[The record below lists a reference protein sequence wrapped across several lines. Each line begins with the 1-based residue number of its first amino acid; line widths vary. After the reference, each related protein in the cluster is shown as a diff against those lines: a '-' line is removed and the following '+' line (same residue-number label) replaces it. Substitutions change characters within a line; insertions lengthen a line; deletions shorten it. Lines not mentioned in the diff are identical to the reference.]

1 MSSLLE
7 GNVTTTL
14 VRGSVVV
21 TFPAELAG
29 GLDRAQHAA
38 LERVRGAGA
47 RAVVLE
53 LSSVRFMD
61 RAEFDGLRA
70 LVGMLRLLG
79 ARTVLV
85 GLRPGVVAWLV
96 GSDVD
101 LRGLEFERD
110 LEGALERLGADG
122 PDGEA
127 PR

>member
-1 MSSLLE
+1 MSRRRVGRRSKSIYA
-7 GNVTTTL
+7 VT
-14 VRGSVVV
+14 
-21 TFPAELAG
+21 PATAG
-29 GLDRAQHAA
+29 MR